1 MYSESGEHQP
11 IGWHH
16 TMGMQVRWILCLLT
30 GLLLSRPLSAADGT
44 FRGRIVNPPA
54 SEKAVPGWIFV
65 EGRNHMLRRVEVA
78 HALIVFSEDVP
89 VSQHRHCTSECLSP
103 GQEVRITASQDTAGE
118 WRAKRVE
125 ILRLTPVLPQKPLK
139 AGALPD
145 FYSFCELLRI
155 TKQGEFSIAT
165 STGEI

>member
-1 MYSESGEHQP
+1 MD
-11 IGWHH
+11 
-16 TMGMQVRWILCLLT
+16 MKVRWVLCLLA
-30 GLLLSRPLSAADGT
+30 GLLVSGPLLAADGT

-65 EGRNHMLRRVEVA
+65 EGKNHMLRRVEVA
-78 HALIVFSEDVP
+78 HALIVFGDDVP

-103 GQEVRITASQDTAGE
+103 GQEVRITASQDAAGE

-125 ILRLTPVLPQKPLK
+125 ILRLTPGLSQKPLQ
-139 AGALPD
+139 AETTLPRL
-145 FYSFCELLRI
+145 YLLWELLGI
-155 TKQGEFSIAT
+155 TKQGESSIAS

>member
-1 MYSESGEHQP
+1 MD
-11 IGWHH
+11 
-16 TMGMQVRWILCLLT
+16 MKVRSVLCLLA
-30 GLLLSRPLSAADGT
+30 GLLVSGSMSAADGT

-65 EGRNHMLRRVEVA
+65 EGRNNMLRKVEVA

-89 VSQHRHCTSECLSP
+89 VSQHGHCTSECLSP
-103 GQEVRITASQDTAGE
+103 GQEVRITAYQDTAGE

-125 ILRLTPVLPQKPLK
+125 ILRLTPASPKKPLQ
-139 AGALPD
+139 AGTLPKL
-145 FYSFCELLRI
+145 YSIWERLGI
-155 TKQGEFSIAT
+155 TNQGESSIAS